1 MVVASLQLHQATDLA
16 TATSAMVIEEPES
29 LDVLARLQL
38 PSVKPLVIRHPP
50 GPVPLE
56 ALLLSAVHPRQDRA
70 AVAQGCD
77 QPWLER
83 EWSAH
88 VLN

>member
-1 MVVASLQLHQATDLA
+1 
-16 TATSAMVIEEPES
+16 MVIEEPES

-56 ALLLSAVHPRQDRA
+56 ALLLSAVH
-70 AVAQGCD
+70 
-77 QPWLER
+77 
-83 EWSAH
+83 
-88 VLN
+88 